1 MDTWY
6 VQLIV
11 PVSLLTA
18 LLWPFLSR
26 QNCKHS
32 QAESLA
38 VLTSLLDRLPLQLAM
53 LSNRWRTGRL
63 EDEGNI
69 QDRCC
74 HALIPE
80 AREKPRV
87 GNLYLTYSQRL
98 ICIDVKS
105 RCVYVLASDI
115 DAS

>member
-1 MDTWY
+1 MR
-6 VQLIV
+6 
-11 PVSLLTA
+11 S
-18 LLWPFLSR
+18 
-26 QNCKHS
+26 
-32 QAESLA
+32 
-38 VLTSLLDRLPLQLAM
+38 DR
-53 LSNRWRTGRL
+53 RRTGFL
-63 EDEGNI
+63 EDERDL
-69 QDRCC
+69 QDRRR

-115 DAS
+115 EAS